1 VTDLLAM
8 VNGYLLGK
16 EPLIRWDW
24 VVDHRHQI
32 WSRFV
37 QHVDLTVIAV
47 AIGLAISLPLAIFAH
62 RHRAAYAPITWVT
75 GLMYTIPSLALFV
88 ILLPITG
95 LSTTTAEVGLVSYT
109 LLILIR
115 NIVVGLGG
123 VPDDVKEA
131 ARGMGYTDRAL
142 LWRVEVPLALPAIMA
157 GIRIATVSTIGLVTV
172 AALIGRGGLGQF
184 ILQGLSTFFN
194 TEIFLGAALSV
205 ALALTADALLLGV
218 QTVLT
223 PWARARKSRPRAWMA
238 PRTAGFPT
246 G

>member
-1 VTDLLAM
+1 MTAALEVLA
-8 VNGYLLGK
+8 K

-24 VVDHRHQI
+24 VVDHRHEI

-47 AIGLAISLPLAIFAH
+47 GIGLAISLPLAIFAH

-95 LSTTTAEVGLVSYT
+95 LSTTTAEIGLVSYT

-115 NIVVGLGG
+115 NAVVGLQG
-123 VPDDVKEA
+123 VPEDVKEA

-142 LWRVEVPLALPAIMA
+142 LWRVEIPLALPAIMA

-184 ILQGLSTFFN
+184 ILEGLSTFFN

-205 ALALTADALLLGV
+205 AFALAADGFLLGV
-218 QTVLT
+218 QTILT
-223 PWARARKSRPRAWMA
+223 PWTRGRARRVRGWMQPSEA
-238 PRTAGFPT
+238 DVAAG
-246 G
+246 